1 VCYNCDRR
9 QITCDFSLTP
19 PGTTTSPRRSESTD
33 GKPITGDSLHQ
44 PTVKSPGSL
53 ATPQQTSINPFDAP
67 DLVPVRQTTELDIT
81 DLRLLHHFTT
91 VVALDLAHPLKPD
104 TLRLWQQH
112 LVELGFRHEFL
123 LRGILAVA
131 AYHIAYTSPT
141 SHEEFTLLASNHQ
154 SLALAQF
161 QDALTAVSATNCHAL
176 FAFSCLIIILT
187 FASSPKSQ
195 PAAAD
200 FNTDVLQ
207 WFHMLR
213 GGKIVLDM
221 FPDAIKQSFLKP
233 LLDEMAYTENT
244 ATHSIPGADR
254 ITDLFR
260 VCNISS
266 HERETSQAYTLAIH
280 TLLSTFTQA
289 SICRNR
295 GDGTILASLV
305 WPVSLPP
312 RFVDLLSEKQPEAL
326 VILAHYCVLIS
337 WAQDS
342 DWFISGW
349 GRYMLETIRES
360 VPESW
365 HEHLKWPDEMIAT

>member
-1 VCYNCDRR
+1 
-9 QITCDFSLTP
+9 LTP
-19 PGTTTSPRRSESTD
+19 PGTTVSPRRSESND
-33 GKPITGDSLHQ
+33 GKPVANDVLQQ
-44 PTVKSPGSL
+44 PLVKSPGSQ
-53 ATPQQTSINPFDAP
+53 ATPHQTAINPFDAP
-67 DLVPVRQTTELDIT
+67 DLVPLKQTTDLDIT

-91 VVALDLAHPLKPD
+91 VVALDLAHPMKPD
-104 TLRLWQQH
+104 TLRLWQNH

-131 AYHIAYTSPT
+131 AYHIAWANPSQ
-141 SHEEFTLLASNHQ
+141 HEEYSLIASKHQ
-154 SLALAQF
+154 SLALNQF
-161 QDALTAVSATNCHAL
+161 QEVLAHVSDSNCHAL
-176 FAFSCLIIILT
+176 FGFSCLIIILT

-195 PAAAD
+195 PAD

-221 FPDAIKQSFLKP
+221 FPDAIKSSFLKP

-244 ATHSIPGADR
+244 AAHSIPGADR

-260 VCNISS
+260 ICGISS

-305 WPVSLPP
+305 WPVNLPP
-312 RFVDLLSEKQPEAL
+312 KFVDLLSEKQPEAL

-349 GRYMLETIRES
+349 GRYMLETIKES

-365 HEHLKWPDEMIAT
+365 LEHLKWPDEMIAA

>member
-1 VCYNCDRR
+1 M
-9 QITCDFSLTP
+9 TP
-19 PGTTTSPRRSESTD
+19 RDTTASPQRSEHD
-33 GKPITGDSLHQ
+33 GKSSHNDSSHHSV
-44 PTVKSPGSL
+44 VKSPKSL
-53 ATPQQTSINPFDAP
+53 STPQQASINPFDAP
-67 DLVPVRQTTELDIT
+67 DLLPARETT
-81 DLRLLHHFTT
+81 DLDVVDLSLLHHFTT
-91 VVALDLAHPLKPD
+91 VIALDLAHPLKPD
-104 TLRLWQQH
+104 TLSLWQDH
-112 LVELGFRHEFL
+112 LVKLGFKHEFL
-123 LRGILAVA
+123 LRGLLAVA
-131 AYHIAYTSPT
+131 AYHIAWVHPDR
-141 SHEEFTLLASNHQ
+141 HEEYSLIASKHQ
-154 SLALAQF
+154 SLALNQF
-161 QDALTAVSATNCHAL
+161 QEVLARVDESNCHAL
-176 FAFSCLIIILT
+176 FGFSCVIIILT

-195 PAAAD
+195 PAD

-221 FPDAIKQSFLKP
+221 FPEAIKCSFLKP

-244 ATHSIPGADR
+244 AAHSIPGADR

-260 VCNISS
+260 ICGISN
-266 HERETSQAYTLAIH
+266 HEREISQAYTLAIH
-280 TLLSTFTQA
+280 SLLSTFTQA

-305 WPVSLPP
+305 WPVNLPP
-312 RFVDLLSEKQPEAL
+312 KFVDLLSEKRPEAL

-349 GRYMLETIRES
+349 GRYMLETIRDS

-365 HEHLKWPDEMIAT
+365 HEHLKWPDEMIAA